1 MEEQTAE
8 KIISG
13 WISLTYALKNNR
25 LTKDIPYNESA
36 ILYYLYKAFKAG
48 KGLYL
53 QDILKRNKMHK
64 SLANRTVNSLI
75 KKGMIYTE
83 RDGNK
88 LILYFCAE
96 KESEYLAQHEK
107 ILKLVDGVIDVL
119 GDEDSQ
125 AFIRICDKIC
135 KEV

>member
-1 MEEQTAE
+1 
-8 KIISG
+8 
-13 WISLTYALKNNR
+13 ISLTYALKNNR
-25 LTKDIPYNESA
+25 LTKDLPYNEA
-36 ILYYLYKAFKAG
+36 AVLFYLYKSFKAG
-48 KGLYL
+48 EGLYL

-88 LILYFCAE
+88 LILHFCAE
-96 KESEYLAQHEK
+96 KESEYLGLHEK
-107 ILKLVDGVIDVL
+107 VLKLVGGVINIL
-119 GDEDSQ
+119 GNEDSL

>member
-1 MEEQTAE
+1 MREETAE

-25 LTKDIPYNESA
+25 LTKDLTYNEA
-36 ILYYLYKAFKAG
+36 AVLFYLYKAFKAG
-48 KGLYL
+48 KGLHL
-53 QDILKRNKMHK
+53 QEILKRNKMHK

-83 RDGNK
+83 REGKK
-88 LILYFCAE
+88 LILHFCAE
-96 KESEYLAQHEK
+96 KESAYLILHEK
-107 ILKLVDGVIDVL
+107 ILKLVDCVMNIV